1 MASRNIVMKNN
12 ISFGPLVFDPPG
24 CLFFVKTK
32 LNAGLA
38 LRQRVDL
45 LWANMSANK
54 ISLPQGQSYTERKYL
69 KYLIFLRVQGDLYG

>member
-12 ISFGPLVFDPPG
+12 ISFGPLEFDPPDAY
-24 CLFFVKTK
+24 FFKKTK
-32 LNAGLA
+32 LNAV